1 MMTYLLEILYEHA
14 LVIDFAMF
22 VLIWVVQLI
31 VYPVFRQIESG
42 SFSTWHRSYCNKIGF
57 FVLPLMVAQL
67 IESASACFFVG
78 AIFDW
83 TKLSAVLCTWIA
95 TFFVSAPLHRKL
107 AKYGK
112 DQILIGRLVSTNWIR
127 TFLWSGV
134 FLVSFVNY

>member
-1 MMTYLLEILYEHA
+1 MTYLLEFLYEHV
-14 LVIDFAMF
+14 LVINFAMF

-31 VYPVFRQIESG
+31 VYPVFRLIETD
-42 SFSTWHRSYCNKIGF
+42 SFSAWHRSYCNKIGI

-67 IESASACFFVG
+67 IESASACFFIG
-78 AIFDW
+78 ALLDW

-107 AKYGK
+107 AKHGK
-112 DQILIGRLVSTNWIR
+112 DQILIGRLLSTNWIR

-134 FLVSFVNY
+134 FVISVLQY

>member
-1 MMTYLLEILYEHA
+1 MSYLLEFCHEHA
-14 LVIDFAMF
+14 LSVDFAMF

-31 VYPVFRQIESG
+31 VFPVFRQIESG

-78 AIFDW
+78 ALLDW
-83 TKLSAVLCTWIA
+83 TKLSAVFCTWLA
-95 TFFVSAPLHRKL
+95 TFFVSAPLHRRL
-107 AKYGK
+107 AKHGK